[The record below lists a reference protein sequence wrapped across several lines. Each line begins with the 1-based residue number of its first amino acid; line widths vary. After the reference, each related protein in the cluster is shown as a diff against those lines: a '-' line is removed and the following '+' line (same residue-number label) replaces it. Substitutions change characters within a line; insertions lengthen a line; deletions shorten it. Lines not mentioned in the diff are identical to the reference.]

1 MNLVYILEIFFTF
14 RPAPKVHVQKK
25 LLLLPRVTG
34 QIFEAQSLRTQVN
47 QSGNTVFWS
56 IFGKKKI
63 FFAPYQSMKPLCPQN
78 CNVVV
83 GGKWRWR
90 REKIIFIFIVSS
102 LSSSMR
108 HLVSPISP
116 LRVTT
121 TLPVPY
127 FFFESYFLSHIFP
140 YLFFSH
146 FVSGCL
152 LFFVNII

>member
-1 MNLVYILEIFFTF
+1 MNLVYTLEIFFTF
-14 RPAPKVHVQKK
+14 RPAPKVHVQK
-25 LLLLPRVTG
+25 LLLLPCVIG
-34 QIFEAQSLRTQVN
+34 QIFEAHSLRTQVN

-56 IFGKKKI
+56 IFGIKI
-63 FFAPYQSMKPLCPQN
+63 FLLPIKAWNLC
-78 CNVVV
+78 VLRIVMWWF

-90 REKIIFIFIVSS
+90 REKIIFVFIVSS
-102 LSSSMR
+102 LSPSMSY
-108 HLVSPISP
+108 LVSPISP

-146 FVSGCL
+146 FISGCL